1 MSALQEA
8 GMQHVLVVV
17 GGVIPEQDHA
27 ELYDAGVAAIYGPGT
42 MIPAAAMD
50 MLELL
55 MGPQRPDP
63 EQGTGSKEQPPPSA
77 AAA

>member
-55 MGPQRPDP
+55 MGPQPP
-63 EQGTGSKEQPPPSA
+63 EQGAGSSQQHPASA